1 MFMISDIEHVLKII
15 MNFCKL
21 VHIKDCGI
29 RVNMFFLYIFH
40 DGIIT
45 KPLTGEIELD
55 FHMMKT

>member
-21 VHIKDCGI
+21 VHIKDCVI
-29 RVNMFFLYIFH
+29 RVMFFSDIFH

-45 KPLTGEIELD
+45 KPLTGETELD